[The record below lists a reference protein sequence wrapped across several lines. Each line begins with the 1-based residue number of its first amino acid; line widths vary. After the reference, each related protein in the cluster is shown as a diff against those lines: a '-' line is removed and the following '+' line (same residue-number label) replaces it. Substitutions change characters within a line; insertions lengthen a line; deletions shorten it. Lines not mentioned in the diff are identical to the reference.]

1 MLLAKEGT
9 KMTITIGDMIAAMT
23 LPDRDARTSDILIAG
38 DPNTPVQA
46 VAVSFSASI
55 GAIEQAIATG
65 ANLLITHEGI
75 YYSHHH
81 DPRRFEDDPVIQAKR
96 ELISREGL
104 SVYRNHDHWHRVEP
118 DGIMLGLVRAMRW
131 EPSVVRHDPT
141 ASFLV
146 LPNDNSLH
154 EIAEIMKRRLGL
166 PAVRVVGDLSQ
177 PCRRVGI
184 AVGYRGGGDHAI
196 PLFEKEELD
205 LLIVGEGP
213 EWETPE
219 YVKDA
224 VALGRSQALIVLG
237 HRESEIPGMRLLAD
251 WLSAEFPNVPIHY
264 IEEEPLFRYV

>member
-1 MLLAKEGT
+1 
-9 KMTITIGDMIAAMT
+9 MTITIGDMIAAMT
-23 LPDRDARTSDILIAG
+23 LPDRDARTSTSDILIAG
-38 DPNTPVQA
+38 DPNTLVRA
-46 VAVSFSASI
+46 AAVSFSASI

-96 ELISREGL
+96 ELISRAGL

-118 DGIMLGLVRAMRW
+118 DGIMLGLVRSMGW

-141 ASFLV
+141 ASFLE
-146 LPNDNSLH
+146 LPGADTLH
-154 EIAEIMKRRLGL
+154 DIAELMKRRLGM

-177 PCRRVGI
+177 RCRRVGL

-196 PLFEKEELD
+196 PLFEKEKLD

-224 VALGRSQALIVLG
+224 AALGRSQSLIVLG
-237 HRESEIPGMRLLAD
+237 HRESEVPGMRLLAD
-251 WLSAEFPNVPIHY
+251 WLRAQFPNVPIHY